1 MITTAAQLI
10 GPQQAVLVQ
19 PAEVASPGPGEV
31 LVRMQ
36 ACGICHSDV
45 FVSSLPQLPLVPL
58 TLGHEGIG
66 VVVEAGAGV
75 DNVRTGDR
83 VGITYF
89 ASSCGECEY
98 CKSGRERL
106 CPKQK
111 NSGYSAHG
119 ALTNYAVVSAQQ
131 LIKVPLQ
138 LDAVKAAPLCCAGW
152 TAYGALQNASLQE
165 GQTVAIFGF
174 GGLGNYALQFA
185 LHRKLRPIVS
195 DVSEEKLET
204 ARALGAA
211 ATFLS
216 DGAGRRIVKEAGGA
230 HAAIVFTGSG
240 PAIEQ
245 AFRSLKRAGTLVL
258 VGLGA
263 DAFPLPVTEAIQKA
277 IRIQASYLG
286 TRQDLETI
294 FRLAAEDSIQI
305 PTTPRS
311 LEEVPATLQQLKAGE
326 IQGRAVVSFPA

>member
-1 MITTAAQLI
+1 MIATSAQLT
-10 GPQQAVLVQ
+10 GPQQAVRVQ
-19 PAEVASPGPGEV
+19 STEIGSPGPGQV

-45 FVSSLPQLPLVPL
+45 FISGLPQLPLVPV

-66 VVVEAGAGV
+66 VVVEAGTGV
-75 DNVRTGDR
+75 DNVGVGDR
-83 VGITYF
+83 VGITYL

-98 CKSGRERL
+98 CKSGHERL
-106 CPKQK
+106 CPKQT
-111 NSGYSAHG
+111 NSGYSVHG
-119 ALTNYAVVSAQQ
+119 ALTTYALVSARQ
-131 LIKVPLQ
+131 LIKVPTQ

-152 TAYGALQNASLQE
+152 TAYGALRNAGLQE

-185 LHRKLRPIVS
+185 LHQKLRPIVC
-195 DVSEEKLET
+195 DVSEEKLES

-211 ATFLS
+211 ATFLAE
-216 DGAGRRIVKEAGGA
+216 GAGRRIAKEAGGA
-230 HAAIVFTGSG
+230 HAAIVFTGAG

-245 AFRSLKRAGTLVL
+245 AFRSLKRAATLVL

-263 DAFPLPVTEAIQKA
+263 DFALPVTEAIQKA

-286 TRQDLETI
+286 TRQDLETV
-294 FRLAAEDSIQI
+294 FRLAAEDSIEI
-305 PTTPRS
+305 PTNAS
-311 LEEVPATLQQLKAGE
+311 LLAEVPATLQQLKAGK
-326 IQGRAVVSFPA
+326 IQGRAVVSFAT

>member
-1 MITTAAQLI
+1 MNATAAQLT
-10 GPQQAVLVQ
+10 GPQQAVVVQ
-19 PAEVASPGPGEV
+19 PTDIGPPGPGEV

-45 FVSSLPQLPLVPL
+45 FISGLPQLPLVPL

-66 VVVEAGAGV
+66 VVVEAGSGV
-75 DNVRTGDR
+75 DNVRVGDR

-111 NSGYSAHG
+111 NFGYSAHG
-119 ALTNYAVVSAQQ
+119 ALTNHALVSAQQ
-131 LIKVPLQ
+131 LIKVPTQ

-152 TAYGALQNASLQE
+152 TAYGALQNAGLKE

-185 LHRKLRPIVS
+185 LHQKLRPIVS
-195 DVSEEKLET
+195 DVSEEKLES
-204 ARALGAA
+204 ARALGAT
-211 ATFLS
+211 TFLAE
-216 DGAGRRIVKEAGGA
+216 GAGKRIAKETGGA
-230 HAAIVFTGSG
+230 HAAIVFTGAG
-240 PAIEQ
+240 PAIDQ

-263 DAFPLPVTEAIQKA
+263 DFTLPVTEAIQKG

-294 FRLAAEDSIQI
+294 FRLASEDSIEI
-305 PTTPRS
+305 PTSPCS
-311 LEEVPATLQQLKAGE
+311 LEEAPAALQQLKAGK
-326 IQGRAVVSFPA
+326 IQGRAVVSFAN

>member
-1 MITTAAQLI
+1 MITTAAQLT

-19 PAEVASPGPGEV
+19 PTETGSPGPGEV

-45 FVSSLPQLPLVPL
+45 FVSSLPQLPLVPV

-66 VVVEAGAGV
+66 VVVEAGPGV
-75 DNVRTGDR
+75 ENVRAGDR

-106 CPKQK
+106 CPKQR

-131 LIKVPLQ
+131 LIKVPLG

-152 TAYGALQNASLQE
+152 TAYGALQNAALQE

-185 LHRKLRPIVS
+185 LRRKLRPIVS
-195 DVSEEKLET
+195 DVSEEKLES
-204 ARALGAA
+204 ARALGAT
-211 ATFLS
+211 ATFLAEDS
-216 DGAGRRIVKEAGGA
+216 GKRIAKEAGGA

-240 PAIEQ
+240 AAIEQ

-263 DAFPLPVTEAIQKA
+263 GFALPVTEAIQKA

-286 TRQDLETI
+286 TRQDLETV
-294 FRLAAEDSIQI
+294 FRLASEDSIEI
-305 PTTPRS
+305 PTDVRR
-311 LEEVPATLQQLKAGE
+311 LEEVPATLQQLKAGK
-326 IQGRAVVSFPA
+326 IQGRAVVTF

>member
-1 MITTAAQLI
+1 MIATAAQLT
-10 GPQQAVLVQ
+10 GPQQAALVQ
-19 PAEVASPGPGEV
+19 PTEVGPPGPGEA

-45 FVSSLPQLPLVPL
+45 FISSLPELPLLPL

-66 VVVEAGAGV
+66 VVVEAGPNV
-75 DNVRTGDR
+75 DNVRAGDR
-83 VGITYF
+83 VGITYL

-111 NSGYSAHG
+111 NSGYSVHG

-131 LIKVPLQ
+131 LIKVPAQ

-152 TAYGALQNASLQE
+152 TAYGALRNAALAE

-174 GGLGNYALQFA
+174 GGLGNYALRFA
-185 LHRKLRPIVS
+185 LRQKLRPIVS
-195 DVSEEKLET
+195 DVSEEKLES
-204 ARALGAA
+204 ARTLGAT
-211 ATFLS
+211 ATFLAE
-216 DGAGRRIVKEAGGA
+216 GAGKRIVKETGGA
-230 HAAIVFTGSG
+230 HAALVFTGSG

-263 DAFPLPVTEAIQKA
+263 NFALPVSEAIQKA

-294 FRLAAEDSIQI
+294 FHLASEDSIEI
-305 PTTPRS
+305 PTEVRS
-311 LEEVPATLQQLKAGE
+311 LAEVPATLGQLKAGK
-326 IQGRAVVSFPA
+326 IQGRAVVTFA

>member
-1 MITTAAQLI
+1 MIATAAQLT
-10 GPQQAVLVQ
+10 GPRQAVLVQ
-19 PAEVASPGPGEV
+19 PTELGPPGPGEV

-45 FVSSLPQLPLVPL
+45 FISGLPELPVVPL

-66 VVVEAGAGV
+66 IVVEAGPGV
-75 DNVRTGDR
+75 ANVRAGDR

-111 NSGYSAHG
+111 NFGYSAHG
-119 ALTNYAVVSAQQ
+119 ALTNYALVSAQQ
-131 LIKVPLQ
+131 LIKVPTQ
-138 LDAVKAAPLCCAGW
+138 LDAVRAAPLCCAGW
-152 TAYGALQNASLQE
+152 TAYGALQNAGLQE

-185 LHRKLRPIVS
+185 LHQKLRPIVA
-195 DVSEEKLET
+195 DVSEEKLES

-211 ATFLS
+211 AAFLA
-216 DGAGRRIVKEAGGA
+216 DGAGRRIVKESGGA
-230 HAAIVFTGSG
+230 HAAVVFTGSE

-263 DAFPLPVTEAIQKA
+263 GFALPVTEAIQKA

-286 TRQDLETI
+286 TRQDLETV
-294 FRLAAEDSIQI
+294 FRLASEDSIAI
-305 PTTPRS
+305 PTETHS
-311 LEEVPATLQQLKAGE
+311 LEEVPAALQQLKAGK
-326 IQGRAVVSFPA
+326 IQGRAVVAFAN

>member
-1 MITTAAQLI
+1 MIATAAQLT
-10 GPQQAVLVQ
+10 GPQQAVVVQ
-19 PAEVASPGPGEV
+19 PTELAPPGPGEV

-66 VVVEAGAGV
+66 VVVEAGPGV
-75 DNVRTGDR
+75 DNVRAGDR

-119 ALTNYAVVSAQQ
+119 ALTDYSVVSAQQ
-131 LIKVPLQ
+131 LIKVPAQ
-138 LDAVKAAPLCCAGW
+138 LDAVQAAPLCCAGW
-152 TAYGALQNASLQE
+152 TAYGALRNAGLQE

-185 LHRKLRPIVS
+185 LREKLRPIVS
-195 DVSEEKLET
+195 DVSEEKLES

-211 ATFLS
+211 TFLS
-216 DGAGRRIVKEAGGA
+216 EGAGRRIVKEAGGA

-263 DAFPLPVTEAIQKA
+263 ADFALPVTEAIQKA

-294 FRLAAEDSIQI
+294 FRLAAEAPIEI
-305 PTTPRS
+305 PTNPRP
-311 LEEVPATLQQLKAGE
+311 LEEVPATLQQLKAGK
-326 IQGRAVVSFPA
+326 IQGRAVVTFVS

>member
-1 MITTAAQLI
+1 MIANSAQLT
-10 GPQQAVLVQ
+10 GPQQAVVVQ
-19 PAEVASPGPGEV
+19 RTEPGSPGPGEV
-31 LVRMQ
+31 LVRME

-45 FVSSLPQLPLVPL
+45 FVSGLPQLPLVPL

-66 VVVEAGAGV
+66 VVVEVGPGV
-75 DNVRTGDR
+75 KNVAAGDR

-111 NSGYSAHG
+111 NFGYSAHG
-119 ALTNYAVVSAQQ
+119 ALTNYGVVSAQQ
-131 LIKVPLQ
+131 LIQVPAG

-152 TAYGALQNASLQE
+152 TAYGALQNAGVKE

-185 LHRKLRPIVS
+185 LKQRLRPIVS
-195 DVSEEKLET
+195 DVSEEKLES

-211 ATFLS
+211 ATFPS
-216 DGAGRRIVKEAGGA
+216 DGAGRRIVKEEGGA
-230 HAAIVFTGSG
+230 HAAIVFTGAAA
-240 PAIEQ
+240 AIEQ
-245 AFRSLKRAGTLVL
+245 AFKSLKRAGTLVL

-263 DAFPLPVTEAIQKA
+263 DFALPVTEAIQKA
-277 IRIQASYLG
+277 IRVQASYLG

-305 PTTPRS
+305 PTDVRS
-311 LEEVPATLQQLKAGE
+311 LEEVPSTLQQLKAGK
-326 IQGRAVVSFPA
+326 IQGRAVVNFT